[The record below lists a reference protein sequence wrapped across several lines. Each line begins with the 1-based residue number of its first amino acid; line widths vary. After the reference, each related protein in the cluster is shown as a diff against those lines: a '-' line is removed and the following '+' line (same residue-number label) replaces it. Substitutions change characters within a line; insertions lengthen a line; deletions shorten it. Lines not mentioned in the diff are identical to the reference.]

1 MSKFIVGQRVVVE
14 HALVHFMQG
23 RRYYGH
29 VVDITEPEMPPP
41 KPSWRHPQ
49 GNPWKVALYGVQ
61 LIGCLGEPNI
71 VHDLL
76 TRPNNPM
83 PFFESELVAI
93 D

>member
-29 VVDITEPEMPPP
+29 VTEPEMAPP
-41 KPSWRHPQ
+41 KPSWRQ
-49 GNPWKVALYGVQ
+49 RDGSLWSVTLYEVQ
-61 LIGCLGEPNI
+61 LTGCLGEPNI